1 MSDAAALADAAADYK
16 DAQKAADDAKAKL
29 ALRVQRAWQDGK
41 TATEIAEVTGVH
53 RLTIGKWVAGLRSE
67 GGISETDVA
76 QLVGVVD
83 RPAEWSALVRL
94 LVDRHRGVSIAD
106 CSRASG
112 VSVEAGYA
120 RLHDYR

>member
-1 MSDAAALADAAADYK
+1 MADMALADAAATYK

-29 ALRVQRAWQDGK
+29 ALRVQRAWQSGQ

-53 RLTIGKWVAGLRSE
+53 RLTIGKWVAGLRGEEGLSE
-67 GGISETDVA
+67 NDVA
-76 QLVGVVD
+76 ELRGVVD
-83 RPAEWSALVRL
+83 RPVEWSALVRR

-112 VSVEAGYA
+112 ISVEAGYA
-120 RLHDYR
+120 RLHDYK

>member
-1 MSDAAALADAAADYK
+1 MDDMELAGVAATYR

-29 ALRVQRAWQDGK
+29 ALRVQRAWQGGK
-41 TATEIAEVTGVH
+41 TATEIAEATGVH

-67 GGISETDVA
+67 EGLSENDVA
-76 QLVGVVD
+76 ELRGVVD
-83 RPAEWSALVRL
+83 RPAEWSALVQR

-112 VSVEAGYA
+112 ISVEAGYA
-120 RLHDYR
+120 RLHDYK

>member
-1 MSDAAALADAAADYK
+1 MSDAALADAAATYK
-16 DAQKAADDAKAKL
+16 DAQKVADDAKARL
-29 ALRVQRAWQDGK
+29 ALRVQRAWQGGQ

-67 GGISETDVA
+67 EGISENDVA
-76 QLVGVVD
+76 ELRGVVD
-83 RPAEWSALVRL
+83 RPAEWSALVRR

-112 VSVEAGYA
+112 ISVEAGYA
-120 RLHDYR
+120 RLHDYK

>member
-1 MSDAAALADAAADYK
+1 MSDAALADAAESYR

-29 ALRVQRAWQDGK
+29 ALRVQRAWQSGR
-41 TATEIAEVTGVH
+41 TATEIAEVTSVH

-67 GGISETDVA
+67 EGLSEADVA
-76 QLVGVVD
+76 ELRGVVD
-83 RPAEWSALVRL
+83 RPAEWSALVRR

-112 VSVEAGYA
+112 ISVEAGYA
-120 RLHDYR
+120 RLHDYK

>member
-1 MSDAAALADAAADYK
+1 MDDMELAGVAATYR

-29 ALRVQRAWQDGK
+29 ALRVQRAWQGGK
-41 TATEIAEVTGVH
+41 TATEIAEATGVH

-67 GGISETDVA
+67 GGLSENDVA
-76 QLVGVVD
+76 ELRGVVD
-83 RPAEWSALVRL
+83 RPAEWSALVQR

-112 VSVEAGYA
+112 ISVEAGYA
-120 RLHDYR
+120 RLHDYK

>member
-1 MSDAAALADAAADYK
+1 MSDAALADAAATYK

-29 ALRVQRAWQDGK
+29 ALRVQRAWQGGQ

-67 GGISETDVA
+67 EGISENDVA
-76 QLVGVVD
+76 ELRGVVD
-83 RPAEWSALVRL
+83 RPAEWSALVRR

-112 VSVEAGYA
+112 ISVEAGYA
-120 RLHDYR
+120 RLHDYK

>member
-29 ALRVQRAWQDGK
+29 ALRVQRAWQSGK
-41 TATEIAEVTGVH
+41 TATEIAEATGVH

-67 GGISETDVA
+67 EGISETDVA

-112 VSVEAGYA
+112 ISVEAGYA

>member
-1 MSDAAALADAAADYK
+1 MDDMELAGVAATYR

-29 ALRVQRAWQDGK
+29 ALRVQRAWQGGK
-41 TATEIAEVTGVH
+41 TATEIAEAAGVH

-67 GGISETDVA
+67 EGLSENDVA
-76 QLVGVVD
+76 ELRGVVD
-83 RPAEWSALVRL
+83 RPAEWSALVQR

-112 VSVEAGYA
+112 ISVEAGYA
-120 RLHDYR
+120 RLHDYK

>member
-1 MSDAAALADAAADYK
+1 MSDAALADAAESYK

-29 ALRVQRAWQDGK
+29 ALRVQRAWQGGQ
-41 TATEIAEVTGVH
+41 TATEIAEATGVH

-67 GGISETDVA
+67 EGISETDVA
-76 QLVGVVD
+76 ELCGVVD
-83 RPAEWSALVRL
+83 RPAEWSALVRR

-112 VSVEAGYA
+112 ISVEAGYA
-120 RLHDYR
+120 RLHDYK

>member
-1 MSDAAALADAAADYK
+1 MSDAAALADAAATYK

-29 ALRVQRAWQDGK
+29 ALRVQRAWQSGQ
-41 TATEIAEVTGVH
+41 TATEIAEATGVH

-67 GGISETDVA
+67 EGISENDVA
-76 QLVGVVD
+76 ELRGVVD
-83 RPAEWSALVRL
+83 RPAEWSALVRR

-112 VSVEAGYA
+112 ISVEAGYA
-120 RLHDYR
+120 RLHDYK